1 VLIATNAIVL
11 KRIPYGDTSV
21 ICRMFTEK
29 MGKVSILAKGA
40 WRPKNASGPL
50 LEPINHIHI
59 QFYNKNTRDL
69 QILKDAGFIQQF
81 PSLRNSLDRIILA
94 FAIVEIID
102 KSSLESNPSP
112 ILYRLGWRILDKLND
127 GNQNQWIVF
136 SFFLYQLS
144 LRLGFM
150 PNISNCGQ
158 CNNKMTQGRLDI
170 FIGEL
175 ICPDCASNCVGQ
187 IINLSSLEKLTSLHL
202 DELNALTM
210 AKKDVLDSIQFLD
223 IFLSYHIEG
232 LKKVHSMDMVRTIIN
247 EEKEA
252 YNLSI

>member
-1 VLIATNAIVL
+1 MLIATNALVL

-21 ICRMFTEK
+21 ICRMFTEE

-40 WRPKNASGPL
+40 WRPKNASGPF

-59 QFYNKNTRDL
+59 QFYNKNTRDI
-69 QILKDAGFIQQF
+69 QILKDAEFIQQF
-81 PSLRNSLDRIILA
+81 PFLRNSLGRIILA

-102 KSSLESNPSP
+102 KSTLESNPYP
-112 ILYRLGWRILDKLND
+112 ILYRLGWRTLDKLND
-127 GNQNQWIVF
+127 KNQNQWVVF
-136 SFFLYQLS
+136 AFFLYQLA

-150 PNISNCGQ
+150 PNLSSCSQ
-158 CNNKMTQGRLDI
+158 CNNKMIQGRIDK

-175 ICPDCASNCVGQ
+175 VCLDCASSGADQ
-187 IINLSSLEKLTSLHL
+187 IINLSSIEKLTSLHL
-202 DELNALTM
+202 DELNALAM

-223 IFLSYHIEG
+223 VFLSYHIEG
-232 LKKVHSMDMVRTIIN
+232 LKKVHSMDMVRSIIN

-252 YNLSI
+252 YNLRI

>member
-1 VLIATNAIVL
+1 MLIATNAIVL

-21 ICRMFTEK
+21 ICRMFTEE

-40 WRPKNASGPL
+40 WRPKNASGPI

-59 QFYNKNTRDL
+59 QFYNKNTRDI

-81 PSLRNSLDRIILA
+81 PSLRNSLGRIILA

-102 KSSLESNPSP
+102 KSTLESNPYP
-112 ILYRLGWRILDKLND
+112 ILYRLGWRALDKLND
-127 GNQNQWIVF
+127 KNQNQWVVF
-136 SFFLYQLS
+136 AFFLYQLA

-150 PNISNCGQ
+150 PNLSSCSQ
-158 CNNKMTQGRLDI
+158 CNNKMTQGRIDKL
-170 FIGEL
+170 IGEL
-175 ICPDCASNCVGQ
+175 VCPDCTSSWVGQ

-232 LKKVHSMDMVRTIIN
+232 LKKVNSMDMVRSLVN
-247 EEKEA
+247 EEKEN
-252 YNLSI
+252 YNFSI

>member
-21 ICRMFTEK
+21 ICRMFTED
-29 MGKVSILAKGA
+29 MGKISILAKGA
-40 WRPKNASGPL
+40 WRPKNATGPL

-59 QFYNKNTRDL
+59 QFYNKNTRDI

-81 PSLRNSLDRIILA
+81 PSLRNSLGRIILA

-102 KSSLESNPSP
+102 KSTLESNPYP
-112 ILYRLGWRILDKLND
+112 ILYRLGWRALDKLND
-127 GNQNQWIVF
+127 KNQNQWVVF
-136 SFFLYQLS
+136 AFFLYQLS

-150 PNISNCGQ
+150 PNLSNCSQ
-158 CNNKMTQGRLDI
+158 CNNKMTQGRIDK

-175 ICPDCASNCVGQ
+175 VCLDCAPNWAGK
-187 IINLSSLEKLTSLHL
+187 IINLSGIKKLTSLHL
-202 DELNALTM
+202 DELNALVM

-223 IFLSYHIEG
+223 VFLSYHIEG
-232 LKKVHSMDMVRTIIN
+232 LKKVNSMDMVRNIVN
-247 EEKEA
+247 EEKDQ
-252 YNLSI
+252 YNFSI